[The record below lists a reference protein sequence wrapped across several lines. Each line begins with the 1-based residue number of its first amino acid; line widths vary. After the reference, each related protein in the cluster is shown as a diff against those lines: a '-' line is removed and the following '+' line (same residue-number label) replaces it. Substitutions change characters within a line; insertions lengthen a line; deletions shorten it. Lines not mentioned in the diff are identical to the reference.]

1 MTQYFIYIQA
11 LVTSFLLTLIISP
24 FVISL
29 LKREK
34 IKQTILHYVENHA
47 SKNGTPTMG
56 GIIFL
61 LSISIVAYIFFQGEK
76 MLAGISL
83 LVFMAYGLTGFLD
96 DFIKFKFKRNLG
108 LRAYQKIL
116 FQLAIAVTISIFAY
130 KNQYIGGKLLVPF
143 SDITIDVGWWII
155 PIIVFVFLA
164 CTNSVNL
171 TDGLDGLASSTTM
184 CYTISIVAVMFLM
197 LATRLDTASALYISE
212 YKNLIILGF
221 VVIGAML
228 CFLVFNCFPAKIF
241 MGDTGSLALG
251 AFVACIA
258 IFSRMTLYI
267 PIFGFMFV
275 LSALSVIIQVA
286 YYKMTKKRVF
296 LMAPLHHHF
305 EKKGVHEV
313 RISVVYSI
321 ITILIGAC
329 TFMLE
334 MLF

>member
-1 MTQYFIYIQA
+1 MTEYFVYVQSA
-11 LVTSFLLTLIISP
+11 VVSFLLTLLISP
-24 FVISL
+24 FVISFM
-29 LKREK
+29 KKEK
-34 IKQTILHYVENHA
+34 IKQTILHYVENHS
-47 SKNGTPTMG
+47 SKQGTPTMG

-61 LSISIVAYIFFQGEK
+61 LSISIVAYIFFSGAS
-76 MLAGISL
+76 MLAGVTL
-83 LVFMAYGLTGFLD
+83 LVFLGYGLTGFLD

-116 FQLAIAVTISIFAY
+116 FQLVLSITIAIFAY
-130 KNQYIGGKLLVPF
+130 KNEFVGGKLLVPF
-143 SDITIDVGWWII
+143 SNTTIDIGYWII
-155 PIIVFVFLA
+155 PLIVFVFLA

-184 CYTISIVAVMFLM
+184 CYTISIVAIMFVV
-197 LATRLDTASALYISE
+197 LASRLDGVSSIYLLE

-221 VVIGAML
+221 VVVGAML

-258 IFSRMTLYI
+258 IFSRLTLYI
-267 PIFGFMFV
+267 PILGFMFV

-286 YYKMTKKRVF
+286 YYKITKKRVF

-313 RISVVYSI
+313 RIVVVYSV
-321 ITILIGAC
+321 ITTLIGLVC
-329 TFMLE
+329 LLIE
-334 MLF
+334 LL